1 MTLTRFVALGL
12 AVQAAAGCASSLKT
26 IGADG
31 APVLGIPVASRVLVR
46 VTETTT
52 FVVDPANPAY
62 AAYCTPETSSRY
74 EFMPLGEPFYV
85 VFEPAA
91 LGKGEFRLELAES
104 GVLKS
109 VSLNSDATAG
119 ADDVGELLAAVLPF
133 VAAPRREP
141 EAAGMVGADDT
152 AQKLKTR
159 YCLKNGTAVTLI
171 ERVTIPPA
179 K

>member
-1 MTLTRFVALGL
+1 MTIARFVALGL
-12 AVQAAAGCASSLKT
+12 AVQTVAGCASSLKT
-26 IGADG
+26 LGADG
-31 APVLGIPVASRVLVR
+31 APVPGIPVLSRVLVR

-74 EFMPLGEPFYV
+74 EFMPLGAPIYV

-119 ADDVGELLAAVLPF
+119 ADEVGDLLAAVLPF
-133 VAAPRREP
+133 VAAPRPVP
-141 EAAGMVGADDT
+141 EAVGMLGADDT

-159 YCLKNGTAVTLI
+159 YCLRTGTAVTLI

-179 K
+179 R